1 MGDATTLDAVT
12 FEGITTVS
20 TSILIFNEYVTC
32 TVAACLR
39 TLSATRLTTAKTA
52 VTKKSS
58 SGVSAGTVPESMLLA
73 VSRTSQS
80 ATGTSVTE
88 TITSVG
94 FCRNVAKS
102 IQTYPNAWV
111 VIVNTTSKDSR
122 IMTRGYVDPSA
133 ADVTLKVFVTLP
145 V

>member
-1 MGDATTLDAVT
+1 
-12 FEGITTVS
+12 
-20 TSILIFNEYVTC
+20 
-32 TVAACLR
+32 
-39 TLSATRLTTAKTA
+39 
-52 VTKKSS
+52 
-58 SGVSAGTVPESMLLA
+58 MLLA

-80 ATGTSVTE
+80 TTGTSVTE

-102 IQTYPNAWV
+102 IQKYPNAWV

-133 ADVTLKVFVTLP
+133 ADVTLKVFVTFP